1 MSASKHPI
9 SPWVCVCVFAGYVCV
24 CDPHLPWHRPAVPTL
39 RSATL
44 PVQLLLPGVATSAG
58 RGAAD
63 FDPLWHVWAP
73 SAFPV
78 RPACRHP
85 LRCVCYALMCE
96 YLCLWRRQM
105 CFFYTHLLSHN
116 SCIYV
121 GISCKHVVWGH
132 MAQIL
137 CHILF
142 ITLCVC
148 VCVIFNAHPYAIVF
162 NRVWKRADAFQ
173 AFTSVR
179 LHRACR
185 FNMCSYALGERR
197 RDP

>member
-148 VCVIFNAHPYAIVF
+148 VCVLYLI
-162 NRVWKRADAFQ
+162 
-173 AFTSVR
+173 
-179 LHRACR
+179 
-185 FNMCSYALGERR
+185 
-197 RDP
+197 